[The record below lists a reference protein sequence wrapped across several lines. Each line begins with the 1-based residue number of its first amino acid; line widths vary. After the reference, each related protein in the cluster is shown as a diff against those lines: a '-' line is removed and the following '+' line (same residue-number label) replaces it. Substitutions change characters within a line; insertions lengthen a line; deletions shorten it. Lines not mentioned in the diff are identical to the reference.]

1 MLVRFGRFVVE
12 RRRAIMAVAA
22 LLVVFGVWGMTMS
35 VINYDLLSY
44 LPRDLDSVKGFSIIS
59 DEFALG
65 TTLQVLVRGE
75 SDADVGRLVQ
85 AIRGVDGVKSVSWA
99 ADLEPVEVPRE
110 FRDEAVS
117 EAYYAGGGTLVRVS
131 FEGAANDPRVVAAV
145 DEIKR
150 LLEPHDAALTGA
162 QQAELQEVMQR
173 DRVRFAALAL
183 VLVTVALLLTV
194 PSVVVPVLFVV
205 TIGAAVVVNLGLS
218 YYLGQEV
225 SYLTGVIVFALQFA
239 VTMDYALFLYHR
251 FEEERG
257 RLSDPDAMAVAVAT
271 TSKSVVAAAAT
282 TTAGFLALA
291 AMHLRLGADLGLTLA
306 RGVLVTLLAVLFL
319 LPGLMLEA
327 MPLVDRLRHRVPRFD
342 FSRLGR
348 FIARHAGAFTLAA
361 VLLFVPAFVGN
372 SRLSL
377 TYNLNASLPDDLP
390 SVVGAEQIGKAFG
403 REETVFV
410 VLEDTGSAVDLERL
424 ADALRGVDGVSR
436 VFGYTSLVDARIPE
450 EFVPAEARE
459 AFFSGGYTYLTLD
472 VAYGLDDPH
481 LPQTLDAIRAVT
493 KREWPG
499 TAYVTG
505 QAVLM
510 NDLERISEGD
520 AERINL
526 ISVAAIF
533 LIVAATFSSVSVPIA
548 LIGVIQLAIMLNL
561 GIASCQSSDLI
572 FVASLAIGAIQL
584 GATVDYAILVTTRY
598 EEELKRTQNRVE
610 AIEVAVAES
619 SQSILVSAA
628 TMFSATI
635 ALAIM
640 SRVGIISSL
649 TMLIARGA
657 LISFAVVILFLPAVL
672 VVGQPLYERLSIG
685 WPRHTRRGE

>member
-1 MLVRFGRFVVE
+1 
-12 RRRAIMAVAA
+12 
-22 LLVVFGVWGMTMS
+22 
-35 VINYDLLSY
+35 
-44 LPRDLDSVKGFSIIS
+44 
-59 DEFALG
+59 
-65 TTLQVLVRGE
+65 
-75 SDADVGRLVQ
+75 
-85 AIRGVDGVKSVSWA
+85 
-99 ADLEPVEVPRE
+99 
-110 FRDEAVS
+110 
-117 EAYYAGGGTLVRVS
+117 
-131 FEGAANDPRVVAAV
+131 
-145 DEIKR
+145 
-150 LLEPHDAALTGA
+150 
-162 QQAELQEVMQR
+162 
-173 DRVRFAALAL
+173 
-183 VLVTVALLLTV
+183 
-194 PSVVVPVLFVV
+194 
-205 TIGAAVVVNLGLS
+205 
-218 YYLGQEV
+218 
-225 SYLTGVIVFALQFA
+225 
-239 VTMDYALFLYHR
+239 
-251 FEEERG
+251 
-257 RLSDPDAMAVAVAT
+257 MAVAVAT